1 MMYMIY
7 FGKIQQRTQTV
18 VIEIEDDEEQQ
29 AIDAVAAYIRDQHKS
44 EVATPVEEPLVMK
57 D

>member
-29 AIDAVAAYIRDQHKS
+29 AIDAVAAYIRDQHKN
-44 EVATPVEEPLVMK
+44 EVATPVEEPIIN
-57 D
+57 